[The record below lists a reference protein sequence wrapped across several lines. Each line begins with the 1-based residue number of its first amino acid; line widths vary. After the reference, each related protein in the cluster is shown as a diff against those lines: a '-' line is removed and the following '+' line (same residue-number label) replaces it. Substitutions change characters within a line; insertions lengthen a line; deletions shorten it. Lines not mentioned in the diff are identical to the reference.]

1 MITSNHS
8 NIDFV
13 AWRQAAWRSMIRWER
28 SPGMREAIMDFFN
41 LLTMLGG
48 LALFLY
54 GMHLLGE
61 GLSKASGGKME
72 KILEKM
78 TYSKRRAVLL
88 GAGVTALIQS
98 SSATTVMV
106 VGFVNSGMMKLSQAI
121 GIIMGANVGT
131 TITSWILSLTGI
143 ESDSFLMQLLKP
155 SAFSQI
161 FAVVGVV
168 FLLFSGKEK
177 YKNASTI
184 LIGFAVLMIGMD
196 TMSASVKPLADVP
209 EFTNLLLLFS
219 SPIAGMIAGI
229 VLTAVIQSSSASVGI
244 LQALCATGAVSYSVA
259 MPIIMGQ
266 NIGTCVTALLSSV
279 GTSRNAKRAAIV
291 HLYFN
296 LIGTIVFMVVFYLLN
311 AVVSFNFMEEAARPY
326 GIAVLHTV
334 FNVFATCL
342 LLPFSDLLE
351 KLAYLTIQEQRGE
364 YMPVRYIDEDVKTL
378 DSRFIN
384 NPALAIEQCRKVICH
399 MADTVQESCWMAT
412 GLLDEY
418 AKETV
423 ESVQQMEK
431 DVDRYEDVIGTY
443 LLKLTGKDLSEKDS
457 RTLTLYLYCIGEFE
471 RISDHAAGIAMA
483 CCQMADKE
491 QNFSAKAQEE
501 LSIFSQAV
509 MRIVEVSRRIFQ
521 DENADFIYE
530 TEALRAVIETLG
542 VQVRKRHVKRLR
554 KGKCTIELGFL
565 LSDIVTG
572 YERIATH
579 CAQIAVSAVQV
590 REEDSMQMHGYH
602 MEKGTEAFQSLY
614 EGLQQEYVLP

>member
-1 MITSNHS
+1 
-8 NIDFV
+8 
-13 AWRQAAWRSMIRWER
+13 
-28 SPGMREAIMDFFN
+28 MDFFD
-41 LLTMLGG
+41 LLTMIGG

-61 GLSKASGGKME
+61 GLSRASGGRME

-78 TYSKRRAVLL
+78 TYSKWRAVLL
-88 GAGVTALIQS
+88 GAGVTAIIQS

-143 ESDSFLMQLLKP
+143 ESGSFLMQLLKP

-161 FAVVGVV
+161 FAMIGVIL
-168 FLLFSGKEK
+168 LLFSGKEK
-177 YKNASTI
+177 HKNAATI

-196 TMSASVKPLADVP
+196 TMSAAVKPLADVP
-209 EFTNLLLLFS
+209 EFTNILLLFS
-219 SPIAGMIAGI
+219 NPVPGMIAGI
-229 VLTAVIQSSSASVGI
+229 ILTAVIQSSSASVGI
-244 LQALCATGAVSYSVA
+244 LQALCATGAVSYSTAV
-259 MPIIMGQ
+259 PIILGQ

-296 LIGTIVFMVVFYLLN
+296 LIGTVVFMAVFYLLN
-311 AVVSFNFMEEAARPY
+311 AAVEFGFMQDAARPY
-326 GIAVLHTV
+326 GIAVVHTI
-334 FNVFATCL
+334 FNIFATCL

-351 KLAYLTIQEQRGE
+351 KLAYLTIKEEAGE
-364 YMPVRYIDEDVKTL
+364 SAEIRYIDEDVKAL

-384 NPALAIEQCRKVICH
+384 NPALAMEQCRKVISH
-399 MADTVQESCWMAT
+399 MADTVQESCRKAT
-412 GLLDEY
+412 GLLERY
-418 AKETV
+418 TREAV

-443 LLKLTGKDLSEKDS
+443 LLKLTGKDLSERDS
-457 RTLTLYLYCIGEFE
+457 RTLTLYLHCIGDFE
-471 RISDHAAGIAMA
+471 RISDHAAGIAIA
-483 CCQMADKE
+483 CSRMADKE
-491 QNFSAKAQEE
+491 QSFSAKAQEE
-501 LSIFSQAV
+501 LSILSGAV
-509 MRIVEVSRRIFQ
+509 MRMVERSKRIFQ
-521 DENADFIYE
+521 EENGDFIYE
-530 TEALRAVIETLG
+530 TEALRVVIDTLG
-542 VQVRKRHVKRLR
+542 VQIRKRHVKRLR

-572 YERIATH
+572 YERIAAH

-590 REEDSMQMHGYH
+590 REEDSMEMHGYH
-602 MEKGTEAFQSLY
+602 MEKGTEAFQKLY
-614 EGLQQEYVLP
+614 EGLQQEYILP